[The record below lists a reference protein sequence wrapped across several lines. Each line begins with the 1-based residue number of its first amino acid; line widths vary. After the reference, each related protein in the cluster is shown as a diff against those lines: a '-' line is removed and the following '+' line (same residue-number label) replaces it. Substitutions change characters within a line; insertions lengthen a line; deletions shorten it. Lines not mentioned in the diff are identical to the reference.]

1 MEAKVEGWTGTI
13 ADLREWLNQ
22 FEDTD
27 TITFVGGEDGCGE
40 FMAVFVNDNEVVC
53 C

>member
-1 MEAKVEGWTGTI
+1 MEETIEGWSGTI

-40 FMAVFVNDNEVVC
+40 FVAVRVNNNVVAC

>member
-1 MEAKVEGWTGTI
+1 MQETVEGLSGTI

-27 TITFVGGEDGCGE
+27 TILFSGGEDGCGE
-40 FMAVFVNDNEVVC
+40 FMVVVVNNNEVVC